1 VIGALVGGRYVVRE
15 RLGTGGMGVVY
26 RARHEALGRTFALK
40 LLRRDIVLEQES
52 FQRFA
57 RETRITAQLRHPHL
71 VEVVD
76 VGELTCVELPSLG
89 DLRQP
94 YFVMELL
101 EGQTLGDAMREG
113 PMDPRRVATIGAQVA
128 AALAVAHEAGV
139 IHRDLKPENVFLVR
153 SGGPPL
159 AKVLDFGV
167 AKLLHAAKL
176 TRPNTVFGTPYY
188 MSPEQATDAP
198 IDGRVDQYALGV
210 VMYEALT
217 GTVPFDDPTHLGVMR
232 KHVEEAPVDVLTRMP
247 DASNADVVGAIV
259 MRCLAKRPE
268 DRWASTHDLAR
279 ALEQAADETWFA
291 VRSSSFVGPLPEPS
305 RLPRAPSQR
314 PPSSPSLERPLA
326 AVPSD
331 EPAPA
336 PRVAS
341 MEERAPRARALAPSR
356 LSLERVL
363 LLILAALLAIA
374 ALLAALVFSRGMA

>member
-1 VIGALVGGRYVVRE
+1 
-15 RLGTGGMGVVY
+15 
-26 RARHEALGRTFALK
+26 
-40 LLRRDIVLEQES
+40 
-52 FQRFA
+52 
-57 RETRITAQLRHPHL
+57 
-71 VEVVD
+71 
-76 VGELTCVELPSLG
+76 
-89 DLRQP
+89 
-94 YFVMELL
+94 MELL

-113 PMDPRRVATIGAQVA
+113 PMDPRKVATIGAQVA
-128 AALAVAHEAGV
+128 SALAVAHEAGV
-139 IHRDLKPENVFLVR
+139 IHRDLKPDNVFLVR

-217 GTVPFDDPTHLGVMR
+217 GAVPFDDPTHLGVMR
-232 KHVEEAPVDVLTRMP
+232 KHVEEPPVDVLARMP

-268 DRWASTHDLAR
+268 DRWESTHELAR

-305 RLPRAPSQR
+305 RLPRAPSRR
-314 PPSSPSLERPLA
+314 PPSSPALELPRA
-326 AVPSD
+326 AVPSYA
-331 EPAPA
+331 PAPA
-336 PRVAS
+336 PAPHIAS
-341 MEERAPRARALAPSR
+341 TDERSPRSGALEPSR
-356 LSLERVL
+356 PSLERML

-374 ALLAALVFSRGMA
+374 ELLAALVFSRGMA